1 MGPGRCV
8 ECRSDSLP
16 SGWSSRHQGKI
27 RLEPERC
34 KRYTSHITMSA
45 GKRLQAYNIGNNFF
59 VRYWY
64 IFFVRYRYI
73 FWKIYFK
80 EVSIK
85 KSFDLRSLNFTPL
98 KRGDQSLKEKFY
110 SVASGANISL
120 WGMFLLCIN
129 IALHGFNGVGPIGPI
144 GPMYRYWRNVSIS
157 HYMLLHNF
165 SGEKTGVYSFLCS
178 TLLGLCRSY

>member
-1 MGPGRCV
+1 MIHIFCAISIHILKNIFK
-8 ECRSDSLP
+8 RSVN
-16 SGWSSRHQGKI
+16 K
-27 RLEPERC
+27 
-34 KRYTSHITMSA
+34 
-45 GKRLQAYNIGNNFF
+45 
-59 VRYWY
+59 
-64 IFFVRYRYI
+64 
-73 FWKIYFK
+73 
-80 EVSIK
+80 K

-129 IALHGFNGVGPIGPI
+129 IALCAFNGVFCFRTLGPIVR
-144 GPMYRYWRNVSIS
+144 YRRNVSIS
-157 HYMLLHNF
+157 HYMLLHVF